1 MRRIG
6 PRCATALRA
15 PAARRIQRMR
25 WLLVL
30 LLAGCSHAQINAS
43 SNTASG
49 TVTTGGS
56 ASVHVESRS
65 LAAIVIAGMFIAA
78 AAEDLR
84 EPRPFPSFSSLADWF
99 RGSPTPELDPDRK
112 ISEQDCSRPLDYTQ
126 GNIRCK

>member
-1 MRRIG
+1 
-6 PRCATALRA
+6 
-15 PAARRIQRMR
+15 MR
-25 WLLVL
+25 WLLVPL
-30 LLAGCSHAQINAS
+30 LVAGCSHAHINAS

-49 TVTTGGS
+49 SVTTGGS

-65 LAAIVIAGMFIAA
+65 LAALAIAGMFIAA

-99 RGSPTPELDPDRK
+99 RIPSAPELDPTRRV
-112 ISEQDCSRPLDYTQ
+112 SEQDCSQPLDTTQ